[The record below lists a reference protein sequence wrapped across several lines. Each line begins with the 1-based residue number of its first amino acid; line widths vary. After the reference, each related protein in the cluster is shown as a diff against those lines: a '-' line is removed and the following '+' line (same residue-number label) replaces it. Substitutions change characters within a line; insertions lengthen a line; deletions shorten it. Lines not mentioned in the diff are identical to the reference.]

1 MSENVVIVQDSREQH
16 GYSDLFVSP
25 CIVDSL
31 AVGDYSVAG
40 LTHLVAVERKSLPDL
55 LQSLTHERDRFER
68 ELTKARALQRFY
80 VVIEANAADIL
91 AGRFNGKS
99 QANPRAVWESICCF
113 SIRYAPFVFAGDRHV
128 GARLTESLLLKFC
141 REVRLIVERIDKT
154 GRKILDTED
163 GGFECAERKH
173 HMGNYG

>member
-1 MSENVVIVQDSREQH
+1 
-16 GYSDLFVSP
+16 
-25 CIVDSL
+25 VDTL
-31 AVGDYSVAG
+31 TCGDYSAAG

-68 ELTKARALQRFY
+68 ELAKARALLRFY
-80 VVIEANAADIL
+80 VVIEANAGDIL

-113 SIRYAPFVFAGDRHV
+113 SVRYAPFVFAGDRHV

-141 REVRLIVERIDKT
+141 RESRLVIERMDKA
-154 GRKILDTED
+154 GRKILNTED
-163 GGFECAERKH
+163 GSFECAERKH
-173 HMGNYG
+173 VMRGHG